1 MKSLMIVDLKMDE
14 KLDAKALSAVRGGL
28 ADISSIYDSALIG
41 SPVTSRFYNEY
52 NEYHFADT
60 KVANV
65 EQNTLALF
73 GSQAA
78 SNAVVMQGGVPAP
91 VL

>member
-1 MKSLMIVDLKMDE
+1 MKTLMIVDLKMDE
-14 KLDAKALSAVRGGL
+14 KLDAKALSAVRGGFV
-28 ADISSIYDSALIG
+28 DSSWISGSELIG
-41 SPVTSRFYNEY
+41 SPVTSSFYNEY
-52 NEYHFADT
+52 NEYHFVDN
-60 KVANV
+60 KIANV

-78 SNAVVMQGGVPAP
+78 SNAVVMQGAPAP

>member
-1 MKSLMIVDLKMDE
+1 MTSLMIVDLKMDE

-28 ADISSIYDSALIG
+28 VDTAWIAHSELIG
-41 SPVTSRFYNEY
+41 SPVTSSFYNEY

-78 SNAVVMQGGVPAP
+78 SNAVVTQ
-91 VL
+91 L

>member
-1 MKSLMIVDLKMDE
+1 M
-14 KLDAKALSAVRGGL
+14 
-28 ADISSIYDSALIG
+28 IG
-41 SPVTSRFYNEY
+41 SPVTSSFYNEY
-52 NEYHFADT
+52 NEYHFVDN

-78 SNAVVMQGGVPAP
+78 SNAVIMQG
-91 VL
+91 